1 MIIGAFALV
10 MWLESKNIR
19 SIDDYTA
26 LNSRNGFAAAA
37 LTIFMLSMAGI
48 PPFIGFIGKFLLFS
62 SAISA
67 NLILLA
73 IIGIINSFI
82 SVYYYAKIISAMY
95 SRKDEKGI
103 KMENYIIAVVL
114 VALVVVILFGIY
126 PQPLITVAAT
136 AGKAILGSI

>member
-1 MIIGAFALV
+1 
-10 MWLESKNIR
+10 
-19 SIDDYTA
+19 
-26 LNSRNGFAAAA
+26 
-37 LTIFMLSMAGI
+37 MLSMAGI

-103 KMENYIIAVVL
+103 KMENYIIAIIGRTCGGNTIRDL
-114 VALVVVILFGIY
+114 S
-126 PQPLITVAAT
+126 T
-136 AGKAILGSI
+136 AIDNRRSYGRQGNPR